1 MPQRIHQTSRG
12 AGVLYVCE
20 AMQIKLPRQQVLY
33 TCSTCWAAQCRQ
45 PLHVYRETHLDESH
59 TSLPFPEVKLQ
70 GSQIQKVQVPVSF
83 QSSAAFFQQHRAG
96 GRASGPS
103 IIKYLR
109 TCTDLP
115 GPYLQ
120 AYAAGARREAHLACR
135 TSSGY
140 GEI

>member
-20 AMQIKLPRQQVLY
+20 AMQIKLPLHMQYVLG
-33 TCSTCWAAQCRQ
+33 CAVQCRQ

-59 TSLPFPEVKLQ
+59 TSLPFPFSHEVKLQ